1 MKVQASVK
9 KRCLNCKVV
18 KRHGKLFVICENPR
32 HKQRQGQFVNI
43 MGTFKDIFEKE
54 IAKDL
59 QKKLGV
65 KSPMAVPK
73 VTKIVVN
80 TSMREFLT
88 DRKNIQKAE
97 EDLMIITGQKPKVA
111 KARVSIATFKL
122 REGDKIGL
130 AVTLRGKRMYDFLER
145 LIKIVFPRVR
155 DFSGVDLKAF
165 DGRGNIS
172 VGFNEHIVFPEID
185 PGRVETLRS
194 LQVTIVTNA
203 GDDVKAKV
211 LLETIGMPFKKE
223 STNIEARN
231 TK

>member
-211 LLETIGMPFKKE
+211 LLETIGMPFKKDKKEEVE
-223 STNIEARN
+223 SKN
-231 TK
+231 